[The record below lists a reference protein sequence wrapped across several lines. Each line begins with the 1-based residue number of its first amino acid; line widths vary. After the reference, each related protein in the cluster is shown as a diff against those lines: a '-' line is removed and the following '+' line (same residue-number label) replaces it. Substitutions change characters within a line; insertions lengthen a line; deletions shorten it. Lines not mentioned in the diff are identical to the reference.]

1 MEKEVFCRFV
11 FKELIHLLVVALK
24 MVYSGGL
31 DHKKQNSCSLSELG
45 KTIGSYVREKYYSC
59 KVVHTLG
66 DAVRVL
72 QEINTLC

>member
-1 MEKEVFCRFV
+1 VEKEVFCLV

-31 DHKKQNSCSLSELG
+31 DHEKQNSCSLSEVG
-45 KTIGSYVREKYYSC
+45 KTIGLYIIEKYYSC

-72 QEINTLC
+72 QEINLFC